1 MRKKFLKKVKIKLKV
16 HLKKG
21 SVRNGM
27 DSNTNPPKG
36 RPAGSETCKR
46 VKIQSLLDHLS
57 TAAEIPVAQKFLTT
71 VGIPFDKG

>member
-1 MRKKFLKKVKIKLKV
+1 
-16 HLKKG
+16 
-21 SVRNGM
+21 M